1 MPQDVQYTRKYALCR
16 AFAAEGACLRKNCV
30 YSHSLVDISR
40 IRALV
45 GDVGS
50 SSSSSS
56 AFGSGS
62 VPEKEKTYFQIEYT
76 KYSASSDM
84 DPADADASTWR
95 MRLLAGGRATL
106 ATLGG
111 GTSAP
116 VDSISVQPTYPV
128 KGQGATAGAAL
139 NGVESRV
146 FGRSPQVC
154 PAMTVVS
161 VCSRVDSAGQC
172 GERRRTQL
180 QSSRCL
186 LVY

>member
-1 MPQDVQYTRKYALCR
+1 MITSR
-16 AFAAEGACLRKNCV
+16 
-30 YSHSLVDISR
+30 SLTPT
-40 IRALV
+40 
-45 GDVGS
+45 S

-56 AFGSGS
+56 AFQSGS

-84 DPADADASTWR
+84 DPADAEASTWR

-139 NGVESRV
+139 NGVENRV
-146 FGRSPQVC
+146 FGRSPQVSS
-154 PAMTVVS
+154 AMTV
-161 VCSRVDSAGQC
+161 CIITGYTPPLDAANG
-172 GERRRTQL
+172 GERN
-180 QSSRCL
+180 SSCL
-186 LVY
+186 DAC